1 MRVFAIGQN
10 TNALMGAIVR
20 LDVDGGSPY
29 GISAGNP
36 FEASPV
42 CTGGLWHESV
52 PRDLRMGT
60 HEPMAIQLRLSQC
73 KTLGSG
79 RRPWYMGGG

>member
-1 MRVFAIGQN
+1 MVEKGGLMRVFAIGQN

-42 CTGGLWHESV
+42 CTGG
-52 PRDLRMGT
+52 
-60 HEPMAIQLRLSQC
+60 
-73 KTLGSG
+73 SG
-79 RRPWYMGGG
+79 MNPCPEIYAWGLTNPWRFSFD